1 VYDPTDIPRI
11 TLRNTNAEVDTALNV
26 TRAGVPG
33 ARTLQFTDGWKPT
46 SKSVISANSSY
57 TGSAGQARAKGE
69 QVYDT
74 AYAMRQNG
82 MKESTAAG
90 RQPMKGNGILPTFN
104 GEDNMNMTFRKLMV
118 DVLNDRDNT
127 VNRVVGPSAGT
138 EAIGLM
144 RPKQILALDVAKER
158 NMNEILDMLD
168 DNPYALPVY
177 KIASSAPATREL
189 RGTEGPA
196 EMGLRSLTSSQY

>member
-1 VYDPTDIPRI
+1 
-11 TLRNTNAEVDTALNV
+11 
-26 TRAGVPG
+26 
-33 ARTLQFTDGWKPT
+33 
-46 SKSVISANSSY
+46 
-57 TGSAGQARAKGE
+57 
-69 QVYDT
+69 
-74 AYAMRQNG
+74 
-82 MKESTAAG
+82 
-90 RQPMKGNGILPTFN
+90 
-104 GEDNMNMTFRKLMV
+104 MNMTFRKLMV

-189 RGTEGPA
+189 RGNEGPA